1 MEGLKTVAELM
12 AIAARTAPKSRGE
25 DFIEIKIV
33 EGNDVKKIAEGMMKF
48 SEKSK
53 KTNHQAQL

>member
-25 DFIEIKIV
+25 DFIEIKII
-33 EGNDVKKIAEGMMKF
+33 EGEDEAEAGVNLAVRL
-48 SEKSK
+48 SEAK
-53 KTNHQAQL
+53 LL